1 MPRHDDE
8 ALYEVHVNINQ
19 IRQTTLVVH
28 LRAGSGQEAS
38 RRARDAVENACH
50 EARWAGDINVEDFD
64 FEFVEYTCD
73 GVEDVYEVE
82 QSKEPQWSPNIDLM
96 DSPTDAEVAGSQ
108 EDPRQTKLPF
118 D

>member
-8 ALYEVHVNINQ
+8 ALYEVHVNIHQ

-28 LRAGSGQEAS
+28 LRAGSEQEAS
-38 RRARDAVENACH
+38 RRAEEAAQEACDKAQW
-50 EARWAGDINVEDFD
+50 ESDIDGEDFD
-64 FEFVEYTCD
+64 FVEYTCE

-82 QSKEPQWSPNIDLM
+82 QGKKPQWSPNIDLM
-96 DSPTDAEVAGSQ
+96 DSPTDAEIAGSQ